1 MNELLY
7 IGLITIGALLLGTLV
22 LHLLP
27 KLGGGGRAIMD
38 WFSVA
43 PGLDLVVAYFTALP
57 MIVGP
62 ILAGWAGLG
71 VSVAAQVLS
80 LLIWSWLHGWA
91 HPTARKGPRIVKVLN
106 DLVWCPAELR
116 RTLGNHDRRADVLGG
131 AACRDLCVSLPCLD
145 CSVPPDTHKASGWQ
159 CRATSL
165 TALSDTT

>member
-7 IGLITIGALLLGTLV
+7 IGPITVGALLLGTLV

-43 PGLDLVVAYFTALP
+43 PGLDLVVAYFTAFP

-80 LLIWSWLHGWA
+80 LLIWRRWRMGQRTPGCSPATGARWQSS
-91 HPTARKGPRIVKVLN
+91 TARP
-106 DLVWCPAELR
+106 
-116 RTLGNHDRRADVLGG
+116 
-131 AACRDLCVSLPCLD
+131 
-145 CSVPPDTHKASGWQ
+145 
-159 CRATSL
+159 
-165 TALSDTT
+165 